1 MSQTPS
7 PHQVVETLMKR
18 IADREWEG
26 LDELYAEDT
35 VVEHPFA
42 LPAPTRI
49 EGRAAIRAHFA
60 NVAAAPLKLRVLNM
74 VVHATTDPEVVIA
87 EWDYEVQV
95 TTSGRSSRV
104 SNIQISRVRDGRIVE
119 SRDYHNHA
127 AMAGLMGRL
136 PQLVDALTQK
146 MTPA

>member
-1 MSQTPS
+1 MSQAPS
-7 PHQVVETLMKR
+7 PRQVVETLMR
-18 IADREWEG
+18 GIATQEWQG
-26 LDELYAEDT
+26 LDELYADDT

-60 NVAAAPLKLRVLNM
+60 NFALAPLRLQVRNM
-74 VVHATTDPEVVIA
+74 VVHATADPEVVIA

-95 TTSGRSSRV
+95 TSTGRSSRV
-104 SNIQISRVRDGRIVE
+104 SNIQVSRVRDGKIVE

-127 AMAGLMGRL
+127 AMAALMDRL
-136 PQLVDALTQK
+136 PKLFDAFTR
-146 MTPA
+146 AR

>member
-18 IADREWEG
+18 IADREWQG

-104 SNIQISRVRDGRIVE
+104 SNIQISRVRDGKIVE

-127 AMAGLMGRL
+127 AMAALMGRL
-136 PQLVDALTQK
+136 PQLVDALAQK
-146 MTPA
+146 MAPA

>member
-60 NVAAAPLKLRVLNM
+60 NVAAAPLKLRLLNM

-104 SNIQISRVRDGRIVE
+104 SNIQISRVRDGKVVE

-127 AMAGLMGRL
+127 AMAALMGRL
-136 PQLVDALTQK
+136 PQLVDALAK
-146 MTPA
+146 R